1 MKLVKIN
8 NNASKKSYVYIEEI
22 IALFDFFLNWSK
34 NIFEENKNLLDFK
47 KWHLN
52 QRNFSLII

>member
-22 IALFDFFLNWSK
+22 IALFDFFLN
-34 NIFEENKNLLDFK
+34 
-47 KWHLN
+47 
-52 QRNFSLII
+52 